1 MNENEIYDVAT
12 FDGLS
17 EIIDDKVSELR
28 AENDPKKQLEHL
40 AVIEKA
46 VQIRKGISVNEEPQA
61 GEKGDW
67 LNTPRT
73 MTVKELLLETGKI
86 LATPLLLFAGTVV
99 STKMQTNTQKEIAEM
114 QQQGRKDL
122 LNQVAGI
129 EETDVVSKHQID
141 VVNSLK

>member
-1 MNENEIYDVAT
+1 MNENEIYDVDT

-17 EIIDDKVSELR
+17 TFIDDKMSELR
-28 AENDPKKQLEHL
+28 AANTPEEELKHLE
-40 AVIEKA
+40 VIAKA
-46 VQIRKGISVNEEPQA
+46 VDVRKGISVDDEPQA
-61 GEKGDW
+61 EQKGNW
-67 LNTPRT
+67 LNTPKT

-99 STKMQTNTQKEIAEM
+99 STRMQTNAQKEIAEM
-114 QQQGRKDL
+114 QQQGRKEL

>member
-1 MNENEIYDVAT
+1 MNDEIYDAET

-17 EIIDDKVSELR
+17 TFIDDKMSELR
-28 AENDPKKQLEHL
+28 AANTPEEELKHLE
-40 AVIEKA
+40 VIAKA
-46 VQIRKGISVNEEPQA
+46 VDVRKGISVDEEPQA
-61 GEKGDW
+61 EQKGNW
-67 LNTPRT
+67 LNTPKT
-73 MTVKELLLETGKI
+73 MTVKGLLLETGKI

-99 STKMQTNTQKEIAEM
+99 STRMQTNAQKEIAEM
-114 QQQGRKDL
+114 QQQGRKEL

>member
-1 MNENEIYDVAT
+1 MNDEIYDAET

-17 EIIDDKVSELR
+17 TFIDDKMSELR
-28 AENDPKKQLEHL
+28 AANTPEEELKHLE
-40 AVIEKA
+40 VIAKA
-46 VQIRKGISVNEEPQA
+46 VDVRKGISVDDEPEQ
-61 GEKGDW
+61 EQKGNW
-67 LNTPRT
+67 LNTPKT

-99 STKMQTNTQKEIAEM
+99 STKMQTNAQKEIAEM
-114 QQQGRKDL
+114 QQKGRQEL
-122 LNQVAGI
+122 LAQVAGI